1 MYDTTKPYKY
11 QIQQAIRSTWETPY
25 AFAYLVKGSPYPF
38 VERTERLREITGNNI
53 DVDHTDG
60 IGTKGSIHAMARTWD
75 YAVQDALAMNLN
87 DLLVVRARPYKLQNH
102 LTLQYDDH
110 EAILAV
116 VTALAGECMG
126 RGIILSGG
134 ETSIHDNIVGM
145 DLSITVTGFVPEV
158 RQNEFRLGDVLIGL
172 PSTGAHA
179 NGFTFI
185 RNTLGG
191 RRDMT
196 TPTKIYWDE
205 VYPVLQSP
213 EFEDDIHGMVHIA
226 GGGFTRLLDY
236 ADIGKI
242 RLRKWKNRP
251 AIFGEIYEYH
261 RDVLEDFKALSQL
274 PVDSSPNKHNRF
286 MYSTFNCGIGF
297 ILSVSQEKSEELA
310 TILKGEIIGEITDGK
325 GRVEIESVF
334 DGNLLEFE

>member
-1 MYDTTKPYKY
+1 MYDTTKPYKQ
-11 QIQQAIRSTWETPY
+11 QIQQAICSTWNTPY
-25 AFAYLVKGSPYPF
+25 ATAFVVKGAPYPF
-38 VERTERLREITGNNI
+38 VERNRRVLEITGHGI
-53 DVDHTDG
+53 EVDHTDG
-60 IGTKGSIHAMARTWD
+60 IGTKGSIHAMAQTWN

-102 LTLQYDDH
+102 LTLQHDDH
-110 EAILAV
+110 EVILAV

-126 RGIILSGG
+126 RSIVLTGG
-134 ETSIHDNIVGM
+134 ETSIHDNMIGM

-158 RQNEFRLGDVLIGL
+158 RKNEFRLGDVLIGL

-185 RNTLGG
+185 RNSLGG
-191 RRDMT
+191 RRDMV

-205 VYPVLQSP
+205 VYPLLQSP
-213 EFEDDIHGMVHIA
+213 EYDDDIHGMVHIA

-236 ADIGKI
+236 ADIGTI

-251 AIFGEIYEYH
+251 AIFGELYEYH
-261 RDVLEDFKALSQL
+261 RDVLDNLNVLSQL
-274 PVDSSPNKHNRF
+274 PVDSSPSKHNRF

-297 ILSVSQEKSEELA
+297 ILSVSREKSEELA
-310 TILKGEIIGEITDGK
+310 TILKGEIIGEVTNGK
-325 GRVEIESVF
+325 GRVEIESIF
-334 DGNLLEFE
+334 DDNLLEF

>member
-1 MYDTTKPYKY
+1 MMYDTTKPYKV

-25 AFAYLVKGSPYPF
+25 AKAFVVKGSPYPF
-38 VERTERLREITGNNI
+38 VERKNRVLWPAGHRRPVISRIE
-53 DVDHTDG
+53 VDHTDG
-60 IGTKGSIHAMARTWD
+60 IGTKGSIHAMARTWE

-102 LTLQYDDH
+102 LTIQHDDH

-116 VTALAGECMG
+116 VSALAGECMG
-126 RGIILSGG
+126 RSIILTGG

-158 RQNEFRLGDVLIGL
+158 RQNEFRIGDVLIGL

-185 RNTLGG
+185 RKTLGG
-191 RRDMT
+191 RRDMV

-205 VYPVLQSP
+205 VYPVVNST
-213 EFEDDIHGMVHIA
+213 EYEDDIHGMVHIA

-236 ADIGKI
+236 ADIGTI
-242 RLRKWKNRP
+242 HLRKWKNRP
-251 AIFGEIYEYH
+251 AIFGEIYDYCQQKTFGGEA
-261 RDVLEDFKALSQL
+261 D
-274 PVDSSPNKHNRF
+274 NKL

-297 ILSVSQEKSEELA
+297 ILAVSRDKSEELA
-310 TILKGEIIGEITDGK
+310 TILKGEIIGEVTDGAS
-325 GRVEIESVF
+325 RVEIESIF
-334 DGNLLEFE
+334 DNNLLEF